1 MKKFYLIFLL
11 FLSGC
16 FYHDGCIYTP
26 QMVNCFVVDI
36 LPCLKAGDS
45 Y

>member
-1 MKKFYLIFLL
+1 MYQQNDL
-11 FLSGC
+11 FADDHSIIGQL
-16 FYHDGCIYTP
+16 FD
-26 QMVNCFVVDI
+26 NLVDI